1 MTKGKSKFVTLT
13 KKKWEFVLF
22 VDNTKGIIINQR
34 NVGYGTSF
42 LIENVLLIDGLK
54 YNLLSITQLYD

>member
-34 NVGYGTSF
+34 NVGNGTSF
-42 LIENVLLIDGLK
+42 LIENVILIDGLK